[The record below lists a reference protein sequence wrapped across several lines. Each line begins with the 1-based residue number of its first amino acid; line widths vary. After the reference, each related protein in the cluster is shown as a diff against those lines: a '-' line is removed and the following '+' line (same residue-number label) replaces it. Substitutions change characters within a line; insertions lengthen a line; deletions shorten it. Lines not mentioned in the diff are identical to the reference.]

1 MITPKK
7 KICIDCGTE
16 QFIWSNKRCKRC
28 DAIFRA
34 NRDIN
39 SKVSETT
46 RKPLSKQSE
55 GIRPLSIKRAKMER
69 EYNIIK
75 GKMKSEARRNPDARC
90 FFCNGKFKSS
100 NPIDCHHLAG
110 RVENKLTDVK
120 GLVLVHRNC
129 HAQYHNNPIERI
141 KWYEEWMER
150 IVLSHPT
157 LYDKESNKYDK

>member
-1 MITPKK
+1 MIEPKK
-7 KICIDCGTE
+7 KMCSECGTP
-16 QFIWSNKRCKRC
+16 QYLFSGGLCRYCWGK
-28 DAIFRA
+28 AQM
-34 NRDIN
+34 DIN
-39 SKVSETT
+39 SKAPK
-46 RKPLSKQSE
+46 KPYK
-55 GIRPLSIKRAKMER
+55 SIKPKSYSIPSSTVKRAKMER

-90 FFCNGKFKSS
+90 FFCNGRFKSS
-100 NPIDCHHLAG
+100 NPIDCHHLDG

-150 IVLSHPT
+150 IALSHPT